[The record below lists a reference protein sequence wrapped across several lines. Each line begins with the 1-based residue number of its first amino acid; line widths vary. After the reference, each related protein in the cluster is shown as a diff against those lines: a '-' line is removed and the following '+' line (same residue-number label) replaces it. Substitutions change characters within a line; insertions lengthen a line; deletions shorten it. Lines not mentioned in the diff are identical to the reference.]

1 MNYKLLLPTYRT
13 RYRFVGQALE
23 RWSPK
28 NGRFDKGLHMGCG
41 EGDYDPMIAA
51 HCTRLESID
60 ANGGDVAFAKG
71 QGAHLENL
79 HYSTGDVQDL
89 ESPDGAF
96 DLVVTVDVLE
106 HVDSPGK
113 MMDELARVLAPGG
126 LAVVTFPQTRF
137 PLTYDPIN
145 RIFGPRT
152 VRLGAYGFG
161 HENLIDP
168 SRFEGWVQERD
179 LEILASEN
187 LSGHLVGWSEMY
199 WPSLLQR
206 GLKANAGNAAGEPER
221 AAAKKARPSH
231 REPKLVV
238 LTDAWIG
245 LDRLLFSKWSRS
257 VGRGYVLRKS
267 GI

>member
-13 RYRFVGQALE
+13 RFRFVGDALG
-23 RWSPK
+23 RWSQP
-28 NGRFDKGLHMGCG
+28 GGFAKGLHMGCG

-60 ANGGDVAFAKG
+60 ANGGDVAFAKQ
-71 QGAHLENL
+71 QGSHLENL
-79 HYSTGDVQDL
+79 HYSTGDVQEL
-89 ESPDGAF
+89 EYADGAF

-106 HVDSPGK
+106 HVDSPEK

-161 HENLIDP
+161 HESLIDP
-168 SRFEGWVQERD
+168 NLFEGWVKERG
-179 LEILASEN
+179 LEVLASKN

-206 GLKANAGNAAGEPER
+206 GLKANAGNAAESAGDDSP
-221 AAAKKARPSH
+221 KKARPSH
-231 REPKLVV
+231 REPRLVA

-257 VGRGYVLRKS
+257 VGRGYVLRKWTD
-267 GI
+267 